1 MKVKALTSFA
11 GPVTMFGGETRNIT
25 DEKVL
30 NDLIKCG
37 YVEAVED
44 ATASPP
50 PAQNNGGNANAG
62 DDGNANA
69 GDDGNAAAGD
79 GGNAN
84 AEDDGNAATK
94 NADTKAPKAP
104 KNNNKG
110 KNNK

>member
-11 GPVTMFGGETRNIT
+11 GPVTMFGGETRDIT

-44 ATASPP
+44 AKASPP
-50 PAQNNGGNANAG
+50 PA
-62 DDGNANA
+62 
-69 GDDGNAAAGD
+69 
-79 GGNAN
+79 
-84 AEDDGNAATK
+84 EDDGKANTED
-94 NADTKAPKAP
+94 DTPAAPKAG
-104 KNNNKG
+104 KNG